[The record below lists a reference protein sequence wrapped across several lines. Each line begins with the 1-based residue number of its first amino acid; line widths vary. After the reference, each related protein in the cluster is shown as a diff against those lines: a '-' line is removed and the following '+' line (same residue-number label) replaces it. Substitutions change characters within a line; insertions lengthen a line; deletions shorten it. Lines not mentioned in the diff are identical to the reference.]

1 MTSGDRDEKKVES
14 TMWESGV
21 KYIEPQ
27 KSIKLPNKLKF
38 LIVGLIVALIG
49 GAIGSYIVYR
59 EYKIEIDNK
68 IQKFEEKQSESILNG
83 NISKIAQKVGPS
95 IVGISKTHKSW
106 IDEATGGSLGSGI
119 IFDTRGYIVTN
130 QHIIND
136 IDNITVTLSGGK
148 RVPATIV
155 GEDHKSDI
163 AVLKINVEN
172 LTAVKFG
179 DSDKIKTGASV
190 IGMGNPLGEEFS
202 GSLTLGVISG
212 TNKVI
217 KVDDRVMR
225 LYQTDMSLTL
235 GNSGGAV
242 IDEYGNVIGIIN
254 NKLMALEGGSYIMP
268 INTAKPII
276 NTLMNYGKVE
286 KPFLGVRTF
295 LIDEERS
302 KQYNVP
308 VGLGV
313 VEVVEGTT
321 AEKFKIQKGDIIMEV
336 NNGRVTK
343 ITDITDLLE
352 GKKPGDK
359 ISVKVYRGGKEVI
372 INTVLVQK

>member
-1 MTSGDRDEKKVES
+1 MTSGDKDEKKVES

-27 KSIKLPNKLKF
+27 KSKKIPNGLKF
-38 LIVGLIVALIG
+38 ILIGLVVALIG
-49 GAIGSYIVYR
+49 GATGAYFVNH
-59 EYKIEIDNK
+59 EYKVEIDAK
-68 IQKFEEKQSESILNG
+68 IKKFEEKQSESILNG
-83 NISKIAQKVGPS
+83 SIAKIAQKVGPS
-95 IVGISKTHKSW
+95 IVGISETHKNW
-106 IDEATGGSLGSGI
+106 LEEATGGSLGSGI
-119 IFDTRGYIVTN
+119 IFDKRGYIVTN
-130 QHIIND
+130 QHIIHN
-136 IDNITVTLSGGK
+136 IDSITVTLSGGK
-148 RVPATIV
+148 RVPATVV

-163 AVLKINVEN
+163 AILKINVEN
-172 LTAVKFG
+172 LTAAKFG

-212 TNKVI
+212 VNKVI

-225 LYQTDMSLTL
+225 LYQTDMTLTM

-242 IDEYGNVIGIIN
+242 IDEYGSVIGIIN

-276 NTLMNYGKVE
+276 DTLMNYGKVD

-321 AEKFKIQKGDIIMEV
+321 AEKYKIQKGDIIMEV
-336 NNGRVTK
+336 NGGRVTK

-352 GKKPGDK
+352 GKKSGDK
-359 ISVKVYRGGKEVI
+359 ISVKVFRGNKEVI
-372 INTVLVQK
+372 IETILVQK